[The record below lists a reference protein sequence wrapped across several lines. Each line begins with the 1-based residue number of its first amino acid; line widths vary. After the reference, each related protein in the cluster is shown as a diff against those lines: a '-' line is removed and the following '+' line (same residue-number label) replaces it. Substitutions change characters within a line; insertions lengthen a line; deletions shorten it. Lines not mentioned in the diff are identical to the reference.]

1 MNYEIPREM
10 FKQRLDERLNF
21 ILIDISKNPSNVFKD
36 TESLV
41 FSGSF
46 KQDIEKKFPDKIKN
60 YLLFSFVNNDEN
72 LKLAAREMENSGYQ
86 FVYYYQG
93 SEKDI
98 VLDKGLN

>member
-46 KQDIEKKFPDKIKN
+46 KQDIEKN
-60 YLLFSFVNNDEN
+60 EAL
-72 LKLAAREMENSGYQ
+72 
-86 FVYYYQG
+86 
-93 SEKDI
+93 
-98 VLDKGLN
+98 